1 MSGRARMLNREI
13 DAGQHKI
20 VHVGKL
26 VDDPDNMRCCLDSS
40 VFDFEKG
47 LVLREAVAG
56 YS

>member
-1 MSGRARMLNREI
+1 MLNREI